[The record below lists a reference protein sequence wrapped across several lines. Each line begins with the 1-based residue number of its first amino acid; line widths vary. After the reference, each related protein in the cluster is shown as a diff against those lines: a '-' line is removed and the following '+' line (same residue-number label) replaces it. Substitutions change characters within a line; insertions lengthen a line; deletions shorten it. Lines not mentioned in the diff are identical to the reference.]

1 MPLSSRISRAQ
12 FEQFLPWTIVTFSGN
27 RVLQLSD
34 AFDYL
39 ISQDGAG
46 QTVTIPANAA
56 VDFDVGTQIS
66 FKQGGAGVITFSPA
80 GGVTIESQGGLLD
93 TNGQE
98 AVVSIVQDSTNV
110 WSLFGDTA

>member
-27 RVLQLSD
+27 RILQLSD

-46 QTVTIPANAA
+46 QTVTIPPNVD
-56 VDFDVGTQIS
+56 VDFDIGTQIS
-66 FKQGGAGVITFSPA
+66 FKQGAAGVITFA
-80 GGVTIESQGGLLD
+80 NGVGVTIESEGDLFN
-93 TNGQE
+93 TNGLNS
-98 AVVSIVQDSTNV
+98 VVSIVQDNQDT